1 MRKKSLKTLKRDL
14 DSIFSQYIRKRNA
27 GSEGLAA
34 CITCG
39 KVLHW
44 TLGHAGHFIKR
55 QHLATRYDERNSHF
69 QCVQCN
75 TYRGG
80 NLIEYTLYMQKRYGV
95 EVVEELMRLK
105 RTTKKHSI
113 AELQALIEKFTNPE
127 NGPDWAK

>member
-1 MRKKSLKTLKRDL
+1 MPKKKSIKTLQRTL
-14 DSIFSQYIRKRNA
+14 DGVFSQYIRQRNA
-27 GSEGLAA
+27 GSEGLTA
-34 CITCG
+34 CVTCG

-55 QHLATRYDERNSHF
+55 QHLAVRYDPRNAHF

-95 EVVEELMRLK
+95 KVVEELMRLK
-105 RTTKKHSI
+105 NTTVKYTRSDF
-113 AELQALIEKFTNPE
+113 EELIEKF
-127 NGPDWAK
+127 GS